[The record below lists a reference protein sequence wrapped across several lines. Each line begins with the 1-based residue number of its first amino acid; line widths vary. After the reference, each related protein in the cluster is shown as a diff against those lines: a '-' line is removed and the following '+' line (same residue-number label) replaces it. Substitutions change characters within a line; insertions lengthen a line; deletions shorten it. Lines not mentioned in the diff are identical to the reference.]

1 MSAKLKVNG
10 SSEPAAPE
18 PAAPES
24 AAVPEPSPPPKTEE
38 AKPKVR

>member
-18 PAAPES
+18 PAA
-24 AAVPEPSPPPKTEE
+24 VPEPSPPPKTEE